1 MNKKFRSRIMEEADM
16 NRALARI
23 AHEIIERNGDEQTLH
38 IIGVERRGTSLATII
53 ADNVERFSELTVHRA
68 SINIASFRDD
78 AERQTAAPVLT
89 KHPALSVEGQ
99 TVIIVDDVIHTGR
112 TARAALEAVLSLGR
126 PAKIQLAVLIDRG
139 HRELPI
145 RGDYIG
151 KNVPTA
157 KSELI
162 KVHIPPYDDA
172 VNVEL
177 YDN

>member
-1 MNKKFRSRIMEEADM
+1 MNEKFRSRIMEQADM

-23 AHEIIERNGDEQTLH
+23 AHEIIERNGDEQAVH

-53 ADNVERFSELTVHRA
+53 ADNIERFSDLTVHRA

-78 AERQTAAPVLT
+78 AERQSAAPPT
-89 KHPALSVEGQ
+89 ATPISVTGK

-151 KNVPTA
+151 KNVPTS
-157 KSELI
+157 KSELVR
-162 KVHIPPYDDA
+162 VHIPPYDDV

-177 YDN
+177 YEK

>member
-1 MNKKFRSRIMEEADM
+1 MNEKFRSRIMDEADM

-23 AHEIIERNGDEQTLH
+23 AHEIIERNGHEQSLH
-38 IIGVERRGTSLATII
+38 VIGVERRGSSLAAII
-53 ADNVERFSELTVHRA
+53 ADNIERFSDLKIHRA

-78 AERQTAAPVLT
+78 TARQDAAP
-89 KHPALSVEGQ
+89 PAKAPFRPVTGE
-99 TVIIVDDVIHTGR
+99 TVILVDDVIHTGR

-145 RGDYIG
+145 RGDYVG

-157 KSELI
+157 KTELV
-162 KVHIPPYDDA
+162 KVHIPPYDDI

-177 YDN
+177 YEK

>member
-1 MNKKFRSRIMEEADM
+1 MNEKFRSRIMEEADIK
-16 NRALARI
+16 RALARI
-23 AHEIIERNGDEQTLH
+23 AHEIIERNGDEQGLH
-38 IIGVERRGTSLATII
+38 IIGVERRGTSLAAVI
-53 ADNVERFSELTVHRA
+53 ADNIERFSDLTVYRA
-68 SINIASFRDD
+68 SINITSFRDD
-78 AERQTAAPVLT
+78 AARQEPAPPIKAPLR
-89 KHPALSVEGQ
+89 SVTGE

-157 KSELI
+157 KNELV
-162 KVHIPPYDDA
+162 KVHIPPYDDV

-177 YDN
+177 YEK